1 MAEKCTNNGGTTDYY
16 QLDPKWKQAQDIIEA
31 RNMNFAQGN
40 ILKAAF
46 CFNTPRHRGTDYER
60 ELRKI
65 IWFAER
71 ELAVLEANRRILET
85 SIQEISGEGRIKIPD
100 IVKNS
105 QYSSIEEVCKPSEFF
120 SDNPSDDLGG
130 LKGVVIKDYGV
141 EKIGNDDFKII
152 RGKPKK

>member
-1 MAEKCTNNGGTTDYY
+1 MANENKCTNNGGTTDYY
-16 QLDPKWKQAQDIIEA
+16 QLDPQWKQAQDIIEA

-71 ELAVLEANRRILET
+71 ELETLERNRKVLEDAIA
-85 SIQEISGEGRIKIPD
+85 EISQAAQS
-100 IVKNS
+100 VQNTS
-105 QYSSIEEVCKPSEFF
+105 TEEVCKPQDFF
-120 SDNPSDDLGG
+120 SENRSDDLDG
-130 LKGVVIKDYGV
+130 LKGVVIQDYGV
-141 EKIGNDDFKII
+141 SRIGNADLESLERK
-152 RGKPKK
+152 